1 MSTNPDYD
9 ERFARACDGRASA
22 DEIAALHRLLRT
34 DPAAL
39 DAWLSYT
46 ELHGELAGGTTLAT
60 AARRETPAAAEVAP
74 AGGRGADVRPPW
86 GRFFLPWMPQA
97 AAGLVVGLLA
107 ATMVWAY
114 VRPPAAKALPLLDE
128 DFENPAVPLAVRT
141 ALETGI
147 WRGDAAEI
155 VGAQAGVKPARG
167 SHMMRLL
174 RADYD
179 GRPKPAGG
187 HIAVA
192 YRLIDLRPFRS
203 ELADGGAVV
212 EVSASFNARV
222 FPAAERYGC
231 AISLF
236 ALDAESVPDRAGR
249 LGSTLSN
256 DALAMA
262 RSSSTQLDRDPAT
275 WQRLTTEL
283 RLPGNAEFLV
293 VRLHINQM
301 FESAP
306 DFVFTGSYVDEVR
319 VALTRRPPLP

>member
-1 MSTNPDYD
+1 MTSHPDH
-9 ERFARACDGRASA
+9 ESRFARACDGRASA
-22 DEIAALHRLLRT
+22 GELAELHALLKS

-39 DAWLSYT
+39 DAWLRYT
-46 ELHGELAGGTTLAT
+46 ELHGELAGGTILTRAD
-60 AARRETPAAAEVAP
+60 
-74 AGGRGADVRPPW
+74 RGATVPIADHRPRASATPRAWFGWPW
-86 GRFFLPWMPQA
+86 LPQA

-107 ATMVWAY
+107 ATVMWAY
-114 VRPPAAKALPLLDE
+114 VRPTSGKTSCLLDE

-155 VGAQAGVKPARG
+155 VGEQEAVRPSRG
-167 SHMMRLL
+167 RHMMRLL

-179 GRPKPAGG
+179 GKAKPAGG

-192 YRLIDLRPFRS
+192 YRLIDLRPYRS

-212 EVSASFNARV
+212 EVSARFNARE

-231 AISLF
+231 AISLY
-236 ALDAESVPDRAGR
+236 ALDEESVPDRAGR
-249 LGSTLSN
+249 LGTTLTS

-293 VRLHINQM
+293 VRLHINQV
-301 FESAP
+301 FESTTES
-306 DFVFTGSYVDEVR
+306 VFTGSYVDEVR
-319 VALTRRPPLP
+319 VSLTRRAPLP

>member
-1 MSTNPDYD
+1 MNPTSEHDPL
-9 ERFARACDGRASA
+9 FARVCDGRATA
-22 DEIAALHRLLRT
+22 EEIATLHRLLRA

-39 DAWLSYT
+39 DAWLQYA
-46 ELHGELAGGTTLAT
+46 ELHGEFAGGTTLAT
-60 AARRETPAAAEVAP
+60 AARGEAPAAVP
-74 AGGRGADVRPPW
+74 AGERRSDVRPPW
-86 GRFFLPWMPQA
+86 GRFFFPWLPQA

-107 ATMVWAY
+107 ATVVWAY
-114 VRPPAAKALPLLDE
+114 VRPPAARALPLLDE

-147 WRGDAAEI
+147 WRGDSAEI
-155 VGAQAGVKPARG
+155 VGAEAGVKPARG

-179 GRPKPAGG
+179 GKAKPAGG
-187 HIAVA
+187 HIAVV
-192 YRLIDLRPFRS
+192 YRLIDLRPYRS

-212 EVSASFNARV
+212 EVSASFNARG

-236 ALDAESVPDRAGR
+236 ALDADSVPDRVGR
-249 LGSTLSN
+249 LGTTLTN

-262 RSSSTQLDRDPAT
+262 RSSSTQLDRDPAS
-275 WQRLTTEL
+275 WQRLNTEL

-319 VALTRRPPLP
+319 VALTRRAPLP